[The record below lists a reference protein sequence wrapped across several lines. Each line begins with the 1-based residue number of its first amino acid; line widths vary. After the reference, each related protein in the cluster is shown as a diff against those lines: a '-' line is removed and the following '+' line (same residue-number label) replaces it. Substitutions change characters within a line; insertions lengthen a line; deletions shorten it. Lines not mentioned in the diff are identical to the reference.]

1 MNYSIVVLGSV
12 QDGGYPQ
19 IGCDSACCS
28 NVNEPNRFVSCL
40 SILDNDSGQFWL
52 IDITPDFR
60 HQIKLLNGRTHL
72 LNPVGIFLT
81 HAHSG
86 HYTGLIELGREVMNA
101 KKIPVYVMSRMKD
114 FLISNEPWKQLILQG
129 NITLLDLDN
138 GLRISLA
145 DTLTIIPFVVPH
157 RGELTETVGYK
168 IIGLEKTVIYLP
180 DIDGWEQWEL
190 DITEIVQEND
200 LLFLDGTF
208 FSTEEILHRDL
219 DEIPHPLI
227 SKSMDLFKD
236 LKNQDKEKI
245 HFIHLNHTNNVLR
258 NGSKEQKTVIENG
271 YKIAAEGMEFQI

>member
-40 SILDNDSGQFWL
+40 SIVDNDSGQFWL

-60 HQIKLLNGRTHL
+60 HQIKLLNGHVPL
-72 LNPVGIFLT
+72 LDPAGIFLT

-101 KKIPVYVMSRMKD
+101 KKIPVYVMPRMKD
-114 FLISNEPWKQLILQG
+114 FLIRNDPWKQLILQG
-129 NITLLDLDN
+129 NITLVDLDN

-145 DTLTIIPFVVPH
+145 DTLTIIPFAVPH

-168 IIGLEKTVIYLP
+168 IRGLEKTVIYLP

-190 DITEIVQEND
+190 DISEIVQEND

-208 FSTEEILHRDL
+208 FNTEEIPHRDV

-236 LKNQDKEKI
+236 LKDQDKEKI

-258 NGSKEQKTVIENG
+258 NGSKEQKAVIENG
-271 YKIAAEGMEFQI
+271 YKITAEGMEFQI